1 MKKLEFSIEIKASKE
16 KVWESL
22 WTDQNYR
29 KWTALFLPGSYYEG
43 ELKENSDVR
52 FLSPGGHGL
61 FAMVEKVIPFQSMHF
76 LHFGLIIDNISQE
89 KTFKDDSIEQYDLYE
104 IEDGTKLTVTLKTED
119 EYTTYFNNSFPRVLA
134 VVKEIAEN

>member
-22 WTDQNYR
+22 WNDQNYR

-61 FAMVEKVIPFQSMHF
+61 FAMVEKVIPFRAMYF
-76 LHFGLIIDNISQE
+76 LHFGLILDGISQE
-89 KTFKDDSIEQYDLYE
+89 KTFKDGAIEQYDLYE
-104 IEDGTKLTVTLKTED
+104 NEKGTTLTVTLKTEE
-119 EYTTYFNNSFPRVLA
+119 EYKTYFNNSFPRALA

>member
-1 MKKLEFSIEIKASKE
+1 MKKLEFSIDIKAPKE

-22 WTDQNYR
+22 WADQNYR

-76 LHFGLIIDNISQE
+76 LHFGLIIDGISQE
-89 KTFKDDSIEQYDLYE
+89 KTFKDDAIEQYDLYE
-104 IEDGTKLTVTLKTED
+104 IEEGTRLTVTLKTED
-119 EYTTYFNNSFPRVLA
+119 EYTTYFKNSFPRALA
-134 VVKEIAEN
+134 VVKEISEN

>member
-22 WTDQNYR
+22 WNDENYR

-43 ELKENSDVR
+43 ELKENNDVR

-61 FAMVEKVIPFQSMHF
+61 FAMVEKVISFESMHF
-76 LHFGLIIDNISQE
+76 LHFGLIIDGVSQE
-89 KTFKDDSIEQYDLYE
+89 KTFDAGATEHYDLYE
-104 IEDGTKLTVTLKTED
+104 IQDGTKLKVTLKAAE
-119 EYTTYFNNSFPRVLA
+119 EYTTYFKNSFPRALA
-134 VVKEIAEN
+134 AVKEIAEN

>member
-22 WTDQNYR
+22 WNDQNYR

-61 FAMVEKVIPFQSMHF
+61 FAMVEKVIPFRAMYF
-76 LHFGLIIDNISQE
+76 LHFGLILDGISQE
-89 KTFKDDSIEQYDLYE
+89 KTFKDGAIEQYDLYE
-104 IEDGTKLTVTLKTED
+104 NEKGTKLTVTLKTEE
-119 EYTTYFNNSFPRVLA
+119 EYKTYFNNSFPRALA